1 MSWRKVLAWVIIA
14 LVLLSVI
21 FVAHDYGFLI
31 ILIVSALISAV
42 LAWAIVEVVG

>member
-21 FVAHDYGFLI
+21 FVAHDSGFLI
-31 ILIVSALISAV
+31 ILIVSTLISAV